1 MSGLLMAKSMKNNV
15 NDEGEWLFGLHAVQS
30 VLKTSGSK
38 IKELRVQKGRDDQR
52 LKKIINLSELQD
64 IPVVWVLRSDLDAL
78 SLSLIHI

>member
-38 IKELRVQKGRDDQR
+38 IV
-52 LKKIINLSELQD
+52 NST
-64 IPVVWVLRSDLDAL
+64 VLTVKVPLIGDPTKVIASSSAHRSA
-78 SLSLIHI
+78 